1 MAGKVHPVRLG
12 VFIFIGMSLVILAI
26 FLIGNRES
34 MFSKTF
40 NVKAYFN
47 NIEGLRKG
55 AQVRFSGIDV
65 GSIKNVQIVNNSLG
79 HVEVTIRLSAD
90 VQKYL
95 GVDTKATIE
104 TEGLVG
110 NKVVTLIANPNSA
123 TPIYDGAIIQG
134 VDPMGFGAIIEE
146 TKGTLE
152 NTRSM
157 TKNLAEILAK
167 VNDGEGTVGRLINDA
182 SLYNNTTQLMRSADK
197 SFTSISQKLDTV
209 SVVANSLL
217 AGVQSIINNVD
228 KMVLNVDEVVTDVK
242 KGKGLLGQIVVD
254 NSDLDRG
261 FSAVLGDLV
270 KITQHTKSGAEK
282 FEENMEALKRNWLF
296 KGYYEQRGF
305 YDKTDYEKE
314 LDASI
319 VQINERIKMLDDRI
333 ETMKKLQN
341 QIK

>member
-12 VFIFIGMSLVILAI
+12 VFIFIGVSLVILAI

-40 NVKAYFN
+40 AVKAYFS

-65 GSIKNVQIVNNSLG
+65 GSVKNVQIVNNSLG
-79 HVEVTIRLSAD
+79 RVEVTLKLVSD

-95 GVDTKATIE
+95 GTDTKATIE

-110 NKVVTLIANPNSA
+110 NKVVTLVANP
-123 TPIYDGAIIQG
+123 TPSQAIYDGAIIQG
-134 VDPMGFGAIIEE
+134 VDPLGFGAIIEE

-152 NTRSM
+152 YTRSM
-157 TKNLAEILAK
+157 TKNLAEIVAK
-167 VNDGEGTVGRLINDA
+167 VNEGEGTVGRLINDA
-182 SLYNNTTQLMRSADK
+182 SLYDNTTQLMRSADK

-228 KMVLNVDEVVTDVK
+228 KMVINVDQVVTDVK
-242 KGKGLLGQIVVD
+242 KGKGLLGQIIVD
-254 NSDLDRG
+254 NSDLDKG
-261 FSAVLGDLV
+261 FSNVLGDLV
-270 KITQHTKSGAEK
+270 KITQHTKAGAEK

-296 KGYYEQRGF
+296 KSYYEQRG
-305 YDKTDYEKE
+305 YYNKTDYEKE

-319 VQINERIKMLDDRI
+319 SQINERIKMLDDRI

>member
-12 VFIFIGMSLVILAI
+12 VFIFLGMSLVIIAI

-65 GSIKNVQIVNNSLG
+65 GSVKDVQIVNNSLG
-79 HVEVTIRLSAD
+79 HVEVTIKLTTE

-110 NKVVTLIANPNSA
+110 NKVVTLVANPNSA
-123 TPIYDGAIIQG
+123 TPVYDGAIIQG

-157 TKNLAEILAK
+157 TKNLAEIVAK
-167 VNDGEGTVGRLINDA
+167 VNEGEGTVGRLINDA

-228 KMVLNVDEVVTDVK
+228 KMVLNVDQVVTDVK
-242 KGKGLLGQIVVD
+242 KGKGLLGQFVVD
-254 NSDLDRG
+254 NSDLDKG
-261 FSAVLGDLV
+261 FSSVLGDLV
-270 KITQHTKSGAEK
+270 KITQHTRSGAEK

-296 KGYYEQRGF
+296 KGYYEQRG
-305 YDKTDYEKE
+305 YYNKTDYEKE
-314 LDASI
+314 LDTSI
-319 VQINERIKMLDDRI
+319 SQINERIKMLDERI

-341 QIK
+341 QAK

>member
-12 VFIFIGMSLVILAI
+12 VFIFFGMSLVVLAI

-65 GSIKNVQIVNNSLG
+65 GSVKDVQIVNNSLG
-79 HVEVTIRLSAD
+79 HVEVSIKLISE
-90 VQKYL
+90 VKKYL
-95 GVDTKATIE
+95 GVDTKVTIE

-110 NKVVTLIANPNSA
+110 NKVVTLIANPNST

-209 SVVANSLL
+209 SVVANSLMV
-217 AGVQSIINNVD
+217 GVQSIISNVD

-242 KGKGLLGQIVVD
+242 KGKGLLGQIVMD
-254 NSDLDRG
+254 NSDLDKG
-261 FSAVLGDLV
+261 FSSVLGDLV
-270 KITQHTKSGAEK
+270 KITQHTKAGAEK

-296 KGYYEQRGF
+296 KGYYEQRGY
-305 YDKTDYEKE
+305 YDKTGYEKE
-314 LDASI
+314 LDTSI
-319 VQINERIKMLDDRI
+319 SQINDRIKMLDDRI
-333 ETMKKLQN
+333 ETLKKLQN